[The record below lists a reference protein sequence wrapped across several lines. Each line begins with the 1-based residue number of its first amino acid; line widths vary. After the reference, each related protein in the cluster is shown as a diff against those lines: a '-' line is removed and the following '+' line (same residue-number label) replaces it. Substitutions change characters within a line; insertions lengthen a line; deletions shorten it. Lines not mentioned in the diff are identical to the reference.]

1 MFYCFYYNVN
11 FEFFIFREVYLSV
24 DRFSFIL
31 RRFYFLYSDYV
42 LDLLDVSYR
51 SMFGTLLGSYEFYD
65 AEVSG
70 LIFRYRF

>member
-1 MFYCFYYNVN
+1 M
-11 FEFFIFREVYLSV
+11 SV